1 MTIGDGDILVFAI
14 KFDEDD
20 IYLACAYG
28 DGMTRIY
35 NSLTGKLS
43 YSLQRMDGRDN
54 LPVTCL

>member
-1 MTIGDGDILVFAI
+1 M

-20 IYLACAYG
+20 TYLACAYG

-43 YSLQRMDGRDN
+43 YSLQSMDGRDT